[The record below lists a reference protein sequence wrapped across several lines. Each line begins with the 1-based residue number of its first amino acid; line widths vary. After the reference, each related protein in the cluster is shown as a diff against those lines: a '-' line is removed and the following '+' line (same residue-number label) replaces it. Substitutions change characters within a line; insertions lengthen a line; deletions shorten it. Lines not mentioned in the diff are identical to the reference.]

1 MATVDAERAAAA
13 AAQEYPDRTGWTPD
27 NPYLA
32 AYRPFIPSSAH
43 LRELTP
49 VPLIMGTLLGIVF
62 GASSLYLV
70 LKVGLTVSASIPV
83 AVISIT
89 LFRLLSKMGLRDA
102 TILENNIVQTAG
114 SAGESIAFGLG
125 VTMPAIMILGFDLEF
140 TRVMLVAV
148 LGGLLGILMMI
159 PLRRALI
166 VQQHGYLKY
175 PEGTACAEVLKA
187 GASRES
193 LDAAHTDEASARAAD
208 EATTGGKVIF
218 AGFGIG
224 FIYYALEQI
233 FKTWK
238 EIPEKVFGKPFEGGS
253 LSLENNPALLGV
265 GYIIGPRISSIMVG
279 GGVLS
284 YLVLIP
290 AIKYFGSGLVTPLAP
305 ETAHTIA
312 SMSVAQVQKAYILY
326 IGAGAVAAGG
336 IISLFRSLPIIWHGL
351 KGGISD
357 LRGTKVA
364 GDDAPRIDRDL
375 SMKWVLGGII
385 ALLIVI
391 MIAPQLNLRFNIL
404 GALLIVAFGFLF
416 VTVSSRL
423 TGEVGSSSNPISGM
437 TVATL
442 LLTCLVFLVIG
453 WVAPPYFVTALSIGG
468 IVCIA
473 ASNGGTTSQD
483 LKTGFLVGSTPKYQQ
498 IAILVGALASAIVL
512 GPILLQLNQSGTVY
526 IPVANNKDFAF
537 PAGYHANASDY
548 EKDSSGQPRRERL
561 SGAQAGE
568 DPKEYFVYHKTTPEN
583 GPAGRYLVDENG
595 TPFYLADPGINGI
608 YDKRPDGSSV
618 QKFTAPKATLMSYI
632 IKGILSG
639 QLPWGLVLLGV
650 FISIVL
656 ELAGIP
662 SLAFAV
668 GVYLPLSTS
677 SPIFVGGM
685 IRWLVDKYTRR
696 KFAGRKMSEE
706 QLVAEGDKSN
716 GVLLSSGY
724 IAGGTLAGV
733 IFAFMNIP
741 LKDNLDRI
749 EKWATASNPFF
760 EGPWANVLA
769 MLPFLL
775 LAVLLYIV
783 GREWWLAG
791 RRDAYSTPPPPTFE

>member
-1 MATVDAERAAAA
+1 MF
-13 AAQEYPDRTGWTPD
+13 
-27 NPYLA
+27 
-32 AYRPFIPSSAH
+32 RPFLPASAR
-43 LRELTP
+43 LRELTIL
-49 VPLIMGTLLGIVF
+49 PLVVGTLLGIVF

-89 LFRLLSKMGLRDA
+89 LFRVLSKFGMRDA

-125 VTMPAIMILGFDLEF
+125 VTMPAIMILGFDLEI

-187 GASRES
+187 GASEES
-193 LDAAHTDEASARAAD
+193 RAAAVEGEGGRAAVSD
-208 EATTGGKVIF
+208 DAMIGGKTII

-224 FIYYALEQI
+224 FVYYALQQI

-238 EIPEKVFGKPFEGGS
+238 EIPTKTFGAPYEAGS
-253 LSLENNPALLGV
+253 VSIENNPALLGV
-265 GYIIGPRISSIMVG
+265 GYIIGPRIASIMFG

-284 YLVLIP
+284 FLVLIP
-290 AIKYFGSGLVTPLAP
+290 MIKYFGAGMTSPLAP
-305 ETAHTIA
+305 ETAHLI
-312 SMSVAQVQKAYILY
+312 SGMDVGQIQKAYVLY

-336 IISLFRSLPIIWHGL
+336 IISLFRSLPVIWSGL
-351 KGGISD
+351 KGGLAD
-357 LRGTKVA
+357 LRGSQA
-364 GDDAPRIDRDL
+364 QRDDAPRTDQDL
-375 SMKWVLGGII
+375 SMKWVIGGIV
-385 ALLIVI
+385 AMLVVI
-391 MIAPQLNLRFNIL
+391 MLAPQLNLRFNLL

-453 WVAPPYFVTALSIGG
+453 WIAPPYFVTALSIGG

-483 LKTGFLVGSTPKYQQ
+483 LKTGFLVGATPRAQQ
-498 IAILVGALASAIVL
+498 IAILVGALASSLVL
-512 GPILLQLNQSGTVY
+512 GYILLWLNQSATVYVPVAGNADYSAIASHRFDPATCGGGTVTKY
-526 IPVANNKDFAF
+526 N
-537 PAGYHANASDY
+537 
-548 EKDSSGQPRRERL
+548 
-561 SGAQAGE
+561 
-568 DPKEYFVYHKTTPEN
+568 
-583 GPAGRYLVDENG
+583 
-595 TPFYLADPGINGI
+595 
-608 YDKRPDGSSV
+608 
-618 QKFTAPKATLMSYI
+618 APKATLMSYI

-650 FISIVL
+650 FIASVL

-668 GVYLPLSTS
+668 GVYLPISTS
-677 SPIFVGGM
+677 APIFVGGM
-685 IRWLVDKYTRR
+685 VRYGVDKYLRR
-696 KFAGRKMSEE
+696 KLAHKRLSEE
-706 QLVAEGDKSN
+706 QLVAEGDKSG
-716 GVLLSSGY
+716 GVLLASGY
-724 IAGGTLAGV
+724 IAGGALAGV
-733 IFAFMNIP
+733 LHAFLN
-741 LKDNLDRI
+741 LKESIANKLTGI
-749 EKWATASNPFF
+749 EKWATLHNPFITPTGEF
-760 EGPWANVLA
+760 LKQNPGADSHVYGDALSLIPFVL
-769 MLPFLL
+769 LT
-775 LAVLLYIV
+775 VLLYIV
-783 GREWWLAG
+783 GRELWLAPG
-791 RRDAYSTPPPPTFE
+791 KGSTGSPSPSPTDTSRL